1 VTSVSRSFP
10 LCAWLLATL
19 GLLVSGCVGQ
29 PVATSRDVPARE
41 TVVLLHGLGRGK
53 ASMWL
58 LASRIEQA
66 GFDVVRIGY
75 ESLSDSPQ
83 GILASVGR
91 QIDACCA
98 DLPGPLHLVGHS
110 FGGLLIRGYLAG
122 REPRWLGRVV
132 LIGTPNAGT
141 PLVDM
146 HRDAWWMDYLGP
158 TARRLGTQQDSFPN
172 SLPQPNYPVGVIA
185 GVWEAPMLDD
195 LIPDDSDG
203 LVPRAST
210 RVEGMTDFVVVESNH
225 WSLRYSREVALQTIA
240 FLRTGRFSR
249 ND

>member
-1 VTSVSRSFP
+1 
-10 LCAWLLATL
+10 
-19 GLLVSGCVGQ
+19 
-29 PVATSRDVPARE
+29 
-41 TVVLLHGLGRGK
+41 
-53 ASMWL
+53 MWL

-75 ESLSDSPQ
+75 DSLSDSPE
-83 GILASVGR
+83 GILESVSR

-122 REPRWLGRVV
+122 RAPHSLGRVV

-158 TARRLGTQQDSFPN
+158 TARRLGTRQDSFPN
-172 SLPQPNYPVGVIA
+172 SLPEPDYPLGVIA
-185 GVWEAPMLDD
+185 GVWEAPVLGH

-203 LVPRAST
+203 LVPLAST
-210 RVEGMTDFVVVESNH
+210 RVGGMIDFVVVESNH
-225 WSLRYSREVALQTIA
+225 WNMRYSREVARQTIG
-240 FLRTGRFSR
+240 FLRTGRFLR
-249 ND
+249 DG

>member
-1 VTSVSRSFP
+1 MSRFYR
-10 LCAWLLATL
+10 LGTLLLLTL
-19 GLLVSGCVGQ
+19 GLAASGCVGQ
-29 PVATSRDVPARE
+29 PLATSRDVSARE
-41 TVVLLHGLGRGK
+41 TVVLLHGLGRSK
-53 ASMWL
+53 AAMWL

-75 ESLSDSPQ
+75 DSLSDSPE
-83 GILASVGR
+83 GILESVGR

-122 REPRWLGRVV
+122 REPCSLGRVV

-158 TARRLGTQQDSFPN
+158 TARRLGTRQDSFPN
-172 SLPQPNYPVGVIA
+172 SLPEPDYPLGVIA
-185 GVWEAPMLDD
+185 GVWEAPMLGD

-203 LVPRAST
+203 LVPLAST
-210 RVEGMTDFVVVESNH
+210 RVDGMIDFVVVESNH
-225 WSLRYSREVALQTIA
+225 WNMRYSWEVARQTIA
-240 FLRTGRFSR
+240 FLRTGRFLR
-249 ND
+249 DV